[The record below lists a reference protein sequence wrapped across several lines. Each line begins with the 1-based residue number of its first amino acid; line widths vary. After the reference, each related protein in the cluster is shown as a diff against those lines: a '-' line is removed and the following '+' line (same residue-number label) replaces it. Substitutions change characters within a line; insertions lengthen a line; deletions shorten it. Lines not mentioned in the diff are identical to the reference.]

1 MSHVIPAPLVTS
13 DTEPGPLTVA
23 PTLREHTPVLVTENQ
38 IAFCTAAA
46 APVGSTRR
54 RWLGTTLMGGLG
66 RILTALTQP
75 RPPLYPRRELAY
87 FEAGRMS
94 REMDRL

>member
-1 MSHVIPAPLVTS
+1 MSHVTPAPLATS
-13 DTEPGPLTVA
+13 DTESGPQTAA
-23 PTLREHTPVLVTENQ
+23 PPLRKHTPILFTENQ

-54 RWLGTTLMGGLG
+54 RWLDTTLAGGLG

-75 RPPLYPRRELAY
+75 RPPLYPRRKPDY
-87 FEAGRMS
+87 FEAARMS

>member
-1 MSHVIPAPLVTS
+1 MSHVTPGPLATS
-13 DTEPGPLTVA
+13 DTESDPPTA
-23 PTLREHTPVLVTENQ
+23 ASTLRKHSPVLITENQ

-54 RWLGTTLMGGLG
+54 RRPDTTLMGGLG

-75 RPPLYPRRELAY
+75 RPHQPRRQLAY
-87 FEAGRMS
+87 FEGARMS
-94 REMDRL
+94 RAMDRL

>member
-23 PTLREHTPVLVTENQ
+23 PRLREHTPVLVTENQ

-66 RILTALTQP
+66 RILTALSRP
-75 RPPLYPRRELAY
+75 RPLYPRRELAY

-94 REMDRL
+94 RAMDRL